1 MGENDEDKLGNRREN
16 RDGAEKM
23 CHDKRADWL
32 WEMRKRLVIT
42 WVSEQGTGNMGVAF
56 TEIRTTTGDTMILV
70 FRLLN

>member
-1 MGENDEDKLGNRREN
+1 
-16 RDGAEKM
+16 M